1 MFVGRYAYLNDRP
14 AKGRDP
20 VSGIDTTEKAINK
33 DDKSDT
39 ITCSTVSSATQS
51 TASRRG
57 SSDEDAP
64 TLTDA
69 TSVDGSSHDEPSTN
83 KASTTIVAHPKE
95 EVKSPAK
102 KKIRIKVW
110 TPTSRAR
117 QVRFNDWKRKAT
129 ASHVLSLQLRYCA
142 SIFTDEDIKNIT
154 EAAPDVDDLK
164 KFRDEHLLRKC
175 SPR

>member
-1 MFVGRYAYLNDRP
+1 MAHHQLIDCPSPGVAMSSGRKGDSKPARRIVFVGRYAYLNDRP

-83 KASTTIVAHPKE
+83 KAS
-95 EVKSPAK
+95 
-102 KKIRIKVW
+102 
-110 TPTSRAR
+110 
-117 QVRFNDWKRKAT
+117 
-129 ASHVLSLQLRYCA
+129 
-142 SIFTDEDIKNIT
+142 
-154 EAAPDVDDLK
+154 
-164 KFRDEHLLRKC
+164 
-175 SPR
+175 